1 MPHPLRSFN
10 IPNGAQF
17 GARRLSGKGHA
28 GTDYHPKS
36 NQDGDPIYGTLDG
49 GRISAKG
56 YGPSPVNGFG
66 HWVKVAYPGGIETT
80 NAHMRE
86 PSPWAVGAAVGPST
100 VIGYVG
106 HTGNAVIADPPGSH
120 VHHELRVNGVLKDP
134 FAYYGGNATASINS
148 KPIAAV
154 SDPIKED
161 EDMYLVIDKGT
172 PQKPST
178 GTYVVNAEGCT
189 GISAGVESSLMR
201 LFKVDR
207 SEILLL
213 MKTEIEELDGFLRAN
228 ARLNR

>member
-1 MPHPLRSFN
+1 MSLIPIPWQPNIHLTPDTLALLVAASDRLKTQLRVAS
-10 IPNGAQF
+10 PDGGWRAYAAQKKYYD
-17 GARRLSGKGHA
+17 AYRAYVA
-28 GTDYHPKS
+28 GRGPKS
-36 NQDGDPIYGTLDG
+36 PPASNPDTGN
-49 GRISAKG
+49 R
-56 YGPSPVNGFG
+56 F
-66 HWVKVAYPGGIETT
+66 
-80 NAHMRE
+80 HMRGAAFDLVR
-86 PSPWAVGAAVGPST
+86 SDAAAQAACRAVGLVR
-100 VIGYVG
+100 
-106 HTGNAVIADPPGSH
+106 DPVESWHWNNPRWASMPIIFS
-120 VHHELRVNGVLKDP
+120 NT
-134 FAYYGGNATASINS
+134 NTASTNS

-154 SDPIKED
+154 PDPIKED
-161 EDMYLVIDKGT
+161 EEMYLVIDKGT